1 MGLWDIITGADQE
14 RDRNAAIRNFAYNAG
29 MVYSESAAI
38 GMLKQLQAFE
48 LFKQGTQRKIKNL
61 IIDREMDP
69 EHFMFDYD
77 YTISTGKSSHTYSQ
91 SVQFFDSKALSLPQF
106 RLKPENFFDVLIEWF
121 GFKDIDFNTHPEFS
135 KEFKLTGEF
144 ESVIRYYFD
153 SDILNLIEQQKE
165 FNMEGMNFYLVI
177 HTQHK
182 VLPVQQL
189 DGFKKFGTMLF
200 ELFKLRSQ
208 KSLEEF
214 EI

>member
-1 MGLWDIITGADQE
+1 MGFWDMITGADRE
-14 RDRNAAIRNFAYNAG
+14 RDRNSAIRNFAYNAG
-29 MVYSESAAI
+29 MVYSENAAV

-61 IIDREMDP
+61 VIDRELDP
-69 EHFMFDYD
+69 EHFMFDYE
-77 YTISTGKSSHTYSQ
+77 YTISTGKTSHTYTQ
-91 SVQFFDSKALSLPQF
+91 NVQFFDSKALSLPQF
-106 RLKPENFFDVLIEWF
+106 RLKPENFFDVLLDWF
-121 GFKDIDFNTHPEFS
+121 GFKDIDFITHPEFS
-135 KEFKLTGEF
+135 KDFKLTGEF

-153 SDILNLIEQQKE
+153 ADILNLIERQKE

-177 HTQHK
+177 HTHQK

-208 KSLEEF
+208 KSLEDF
-214 EI
+214 NS